1 MIVKNIEI
9 KRRAKTVLGS
19 MPDIDTD
26 FPGRRRDE
34 IKATWKNGSARSR
47 FVRLAL
53 ILPSN

>member
-26 FPGRRRDE
+26 FPEEDGM
-34 IKATWKNGSARSR
+34 K
-47 FVRLAL
+47 
-53 ILPSN
+53 